1 MLLEISISE
10 ALALM
15 NNEGWD
21 WDIDQ
26 PKTYGLKYY
35 GKDGGIRIRYNC
47 RKNVKNIHQL
57 KQKSTHSERGKYDRA
72 IKGLVQIYD
81 EDTNDHRS
89 IQAAQIVYF
98 RNHGTDKWIRI
109 KN

>member
-1 MLLEISISE
+1 MDISITE
-10 ALALM
+10 VFQLM
-15 NNEGWD
+15 NNESWD
-21 WDIDQ
+21 WDKNQ

-35 GKDGGIRIRYNC
+35 TADGSLRIRYNC

-57 KQKSTHSERGKYDRA
+57 KQQTTHSERGKYDRA

-81 EDTNDHRS
+81 EDTDEHRS
-89 IQAAQIVYF
+89 VQAAQIVYF
-98 RNHGTDKWIRI
+98 RNHGESKWIKI